1 MKAAEVARVI
11 KTTINICGKE
21 VPFCSSAAVPRLYR
35 VKFRRDLFRDLK
47 KLQDSYDAKTDSY
60 AIEDLEVFE
69 NVTFWKVFVWDNG
82 YNEPFEYNG
91 ENNGGIGLEHIVT
104 RAKSVGGRA
113 NISAGPDGFTVS
125 VAVPK

>member
-1 MKAAEVARVI
+1 MI

-69 NVTFWKVFVWDNG
+69 NVAYIMAYHADSSIPSSIEEW
-82 YNEPFEYNG
+82 
-91 ENNGGIGLEHIVT
+91 L
-104 RAKSVGGRA
+104 
-113 NISAGPDGFTVS
+113 DGFEMFSIYEILPQLLDLWGANMETQVPSKKNGKRPS
-125 VAVPK
+125 VK